1 MEFRVI
7 DFGLMQLVNL
17 IQEISWSLDQIKV
30 NVQMVLIIVIT
41 MRHVLIRMDHLLAL
55 VTLDIVETE

>member
-1 MEFRVI
+1 MKFEIVI
-7 DFGLMQLVNL
+7 ISLL
-17 IQEISWSLDQIKV
+17 IFQITTSV
-30 NVQMVLIIVIT
+30 LLVLIIVIA